1 MPMSE
6 ATLAE
11 KALID
16 WTTDD
21 DLLFYERPPREACSL
36 CSDTVGTAADAS
48 SVNVIVR
55 LQCCAA
61 AVCRRCISNGLLPL
75 YSACCPFCEKK
86 LAPIDRIAG
95 CTHDE
100 DWIAMEKQEFFQ
112 NLLRDG
118 FEGFRCTSESC
129 VKGCLARAQNPQA
142 ALCAECNL
150 PHCARCGC
158 RWPSDGNHECE
169 DLVAQRQRQKDREF
183 KLCPGCFHPSQL
195 LTGCNIVRCTV
206 SACHLEWCFSCGKA
220 LSQSHCG
227 HFQCSSSTR
236 STCIFR

>member
-48 SVNVIVR
+48 SVNVMVR

-142 ALCAECNL
+142 ALVRSATCPTVQDAAAAGLQMETMSVRTWWHRDRGKKTESSNFAQGAFI
-150 PHCARCGC
+150 PRSYSQVATS
-158 RWPSDGNHECE
+158 SD
-169 DLVAQRQRQKDREF
+169 V
-183 KLCPGCFHPSQL
+183 P
-195 LTGCNIVRCTV
+195 
-206 SACHLEWCFSCGKA
+206 
-220 LSQSHCG
+220 
-227 HFQCSSSTR
+227 
-236 STCIFR
+236 